1 MMQRTAQSRPHNPAV
16 STPTARKSGTAM
28 SGSRVAA
35 ETSLASVRRFKVRG
49 LYNAWTLVSVAQIAG
64 AVERIAPLPL
74 AEEWDNCGLQ
84 AGDPAAQADRMLVAL
99 TPLPEV
105 FDEAEEKG
113 ADFLLFHHP
122 LIFEPLTSIVVS
134 TYPGDL
140 LARAICNGL
149 AVYAAHTSY
158 DAAPAGVSVAL
169 AKALGL
175 GGSLRVLSPRGALR
189 KLVVFVPEENVD
201 DVAKALA
208 EAGAGVIGDYS
219 ECTFR
224 TRGTGTFRGGDD
236 TNPYL
241 GEKGRLE
248 KAQEVRLETVVAAHS
263 LRRAVDAATAA
274 HPYEEVALDIY
285 PVEGSPEDCGYGRLG
300 NLPERLTAEELREH
314 VSGSLGFPSRLVADS
329 GRRIETVA
337 VLGGSGGSFIPE
349 VAASG
354 AHAYVTGDVDY
365 HDALLAESLG
375 LTVIDAGHAATELPS
390 LRPLARQLA
399 ELVDVPVE
407 VSRVR
412 R

>member
-1 MMQRTAQSRPHNPAV
+1 M
-16 STPTARKSGTAM
+16 ARI
-28 SGSRVAA
+28 A
-35 ETSLASVRRFKVRG
+35 E
-49 LYNAWTLVSVAQIAG
+49 
-64 AVERIAPLPL
+64 AVERIAPLAL

-84 AGDPAAQADRMLVAL
+84 AGDPQAEANRVLVAL

-113 ADFLLFHHP
+113 TDFLLLHHP
-122 LIFEPLTSIVVS
+122 LIFRPLKTIVTSS
-134 TYPGDL
+134 YPGDL
-140 LARAICNGL
+140 LARAIRNGL

-169 AKALGL
+169 ARALGL
-175 GGSLRVLSPRGALR
+175 GGPLRVLSPRGALR

-201 DVAKALA
+201 AVAKALA
-208 EAGAGVIGDYS
+208 GAGAGVIGDYT

-224 TRGTGTFRGGDD
+224 TRGAGTFRGGDE

-248 KAQEVRLETVVAAHS
+248 EVEEVRMETVVPAHA
-263 LRRAVDAATAA
+263 LRRAVEAATAV
-274 HPYEEVALDIY
+274 HPYEEMALDVY
-285 PVEGSPEDCGYGRLG
+285 PVEGSPEGCGYGRLG
-300 NLPERLTAEELREH
+300 TLPEQFTAGELRDH
-314 VSGSLGFPSRLVADS
+314 VSESLGFPSRLVADA
-329 GRRIETVA
+329 GRRIEVVA

-349 VAASG
+349 AAASG
-354 AHAYVTGDVDY
+354 AHAFVTGDVDY

-390 LRPLARQLA
+390 LEPLALRLA

>member
-1 MMQRTAQSRPHNPAV
+1 M
-16 STPTARKSGTAM
+16 
-28 SGSRVAA
+28 
-35 ETSLASVRRFKVRG
+35 E
-49 LYNAWTLVSVAQIAG
+49 
-64 AVERIAPLPL
+64 AVERIAPLSL
-74 AEEWDNCGLQ
+74 AEAWDNCGLQ
-84 AGDPAAQADRMLVAL
+84 VGDPGAQVARVLVAL
-99 TPLPEV
+99 TPLPAVYE
-105 FDEAEEKG
+105 EAEEKG

-122 LIFEPLTSIVVS
+122 LIFSPLTSIVVS

-140 LARAICNGL
+140 LARAIRNGL
-149 AVYAAHTSY
+149 AIYAAHTSY

-169 AKALGL
+169 ARALGL
-175 GGSLRVLSPRGALR
+175 RGRLRVLSPRGVLR
-189 KLVVFVPEENVD
+189 KLVVFVPEENAD
-201 DVAKALA
+201 AVAKALA
-208 EAGAGVIGDYS
+208 EAGAGMIGDYT

-224 TRGTGTFRGGDD
+224 TQGTGTFRGGDAA
-236 TNPYL
+236 NPYL

-248 KAQEVRLETVVAAHS
+248 EVEEVRIETVVPAQAVG
-263 LRRAVDAATAA
+263 RAIDAATAA
-274 HPYEEVALDIY
+274 HPYEEVALDVY
-285 PVEGSPEDCGYGRLG
+285 PVEGSPEGCGYGRLG
-300 NLPERLTAEELREH
+300 TLLERLTADELREH
-314 VSGSLGFPSRLVADS
+314 VSKSLGFPSRLVADP

-390 LRPLARQLA
+390 LEPLALQLT
-399 ELVDVPVE
+399 ERVDVPIE

>member
-1 MMQRTAQSRPHNPAV
+1 M
-16 STPTARKSGTAM
+16 
-28 SGSRVAA
+28 
-35 ETSLASVRRFKVRG
+35 
-49 LYNAWTLVSVAQIAG
+49 AQIAE
-64 AVERIAPLPL
+64 AVERIAPFPL

-84 AGDPAAQADRMLVAL
+84 AGDPAAQADRVLVAL

-105 FDEAEEKG
+105 FDEAQEKG

-122 LIFEPLTSIVVS
+122 LIFEPLMSIVVS

-140 LARAICNGL
+140 LSRAIRNRL

-189 KLVVFVPEENVD
+189 KLVVFVPEENAD

-224 TRGTGTFRGGDD
+224 TQGTGTFRGGDD

-248 KAQEVRLETVVAAHS
+248 KTQEVRLETVVAAHS

-285 PVEGSPEDCGYGRLG
+285 PVEGSPEGCGYGRLG

-314 VSGSLGFPSRLVADS
+314 VSGSLGFPSRLVADQ
-329 GRRIETVA
+329 GQRIETVA

-390 LRPLARQLA
+390 LEPLARQLA

>member
-1 MMQRTAQSRPHNPAV
+1 MA
-16 STPTARKSGTAM
+16 KI
-28 SGSRVAA
+28 A
-35 ETSLASVRRFKVRG
+35 E
-49 LYNAWTLVSVAQIAG
+49 

-74 AEEWDNCGLQ
+74 AEAWDNCGLQ
-84 AGDPAAQADRMLVAL
+84 VGDPAAQVGRVLVAL

-105 FDEAEEKG
+105 FEEAEEKG
-113 ADFLLFHHP
+113 ADFILFHHP
-122 LIFEPLTSIVVS
+122 LIFDPLKAVVTSS
-134 TYPGDL
+134 YPGDL
-140 LARAICNGL
+140 LARAIRSGL
-149 AVYAAHTSY
+149 AVYAEHTSY

-169 AKALGL
+169 ARALDLRGL
-175 GGSLRVLSPRGALR
+175 LRVLSPRGALR

-201 DVAKALA
+201 AVVEALA
-208 EAGAGVIGDYS
+208 AAGAGVIGDYT

-224 TRGTGTFRGGDD
+224 TQGTGTFRGGDEA
-236 TNPYL
+236 NPYL

-248 KAQEVRLETVVAAHS
+248 KVPEIRIETVVPAHAVG
-263 LRRAVDAATAA
+263 RAVDAATAA
-274 HPYEEVALDIY
+274 HPYEEVAPDVY
-285 PVEGSPEDCGYGRLG
+285 PVEGSPEGCGYGRVG
-300 NLPERLTAEELREH
+300 TLPGRLTAEALREH
-314 VSGSLGFPSRLVADS
+314 ISGSLGFPTRLVADA

-375 LTVIDAGHAATELPS
+375 LTVVDAGHAATELPS
-390 LRPLARQLA
+390 LEPLALRLA